1 MGVKGV
7 GEAALTLCEAG
18 INFDGRLLQPG
29 ASIED
34 ALLEVIEE
42 VQPELVVLG
51 SSQRTGSYLRE
62 TASVCIHSFTY
73 VEMILVQSP
82 PMWPSSVPSAWS
94 SSSSLA

>member
-29 ASIED
+29 ISIED

-42 VQPELVVLG
+42 VQPELVILG
-51 SSQRTGSYLRE
+51 SSQRTGSYWGTMCE
-62 TASVCIHSFTY
+62 
-73 VEMILVQSP
+73 
-82 PMWPSSVPSAWS
+82 
-94 SSSSLA
+94 SSLSSLSHTNFIY